1 MVSSN
6 VSRLPLRDSLI
17 VSKPHALKNERIKGF
32 LQPEVSTTDQWKACR
47 HFSPESTARD
57 RISLIVSEMP
67 PLKNPIACGVE
78 HCVTG
83 EAVALFMLID
93 PAVGGQQI
101 PEVIAGPCTPRKAVI
116 DIQMLLA

>member
-17 VSKPHALKNERIKGF
+17 VSKPHTLENERIKGF
-32 LQPEVSTTDQWKACR
+32 FQPEVSTTDQWKACR
-47 HFSPESTARD
+47 HFSPES
-57 RISLIVSEMP
+57 VSRVGIHLVIAEVP
-67 PLKNPIACGVE
+67 PLKYPIARGAEYCL
-78 HCVTG
+78 TR
-83 EAVALFMLID
+83 EAVTFFLLID